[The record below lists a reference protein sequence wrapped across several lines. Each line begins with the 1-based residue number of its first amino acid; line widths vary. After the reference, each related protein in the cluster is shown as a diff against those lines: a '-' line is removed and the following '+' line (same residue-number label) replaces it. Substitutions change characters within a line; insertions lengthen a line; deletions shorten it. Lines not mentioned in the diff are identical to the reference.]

1 VLGILDYGMGNI
13 FSIKNAAKNIGLES
27 TIISNPEDLK
37 ETSSLILPGVGAYG
51 YAMNKLRNNNLIEPI
66 LEFIDTGKY
75 ILGICLGMQLLVKK
89 SFEFEENDGIGV
101 LEGECIKF
109 RNISDQKIIVP
120 HTMWNK
126 IKISRNKSDRI
137 GIFDKI
143 DDESFFYFVHSYYVQ
158 KQVIDEVISITSYN
172 DIEFCSAF
180 QKENVIGLQFH
191 PEKSGKNG
199 LQLLSNFKNMI
210 K

>member
-1 VLGILDYGMGNI
+1 MGNI
-13 FSIKNAAKNIGLES
+13 RSLKNSIEFLGFKVK
-27 TIISNPEDLK
+27 ISNNPK
-37 ETSSLILPGVGAYG
+37 EIYKADFLIIPGVGAFNQ
-51 YAMNKLRNNNLIEPI
+51 AISNLNSLNLIDVLKEYI
-66 LEFIDTGKY
+66 FEKKKY
-75 ILGICLGMQLLVKK
+75 VLGICLGMQLLVKK